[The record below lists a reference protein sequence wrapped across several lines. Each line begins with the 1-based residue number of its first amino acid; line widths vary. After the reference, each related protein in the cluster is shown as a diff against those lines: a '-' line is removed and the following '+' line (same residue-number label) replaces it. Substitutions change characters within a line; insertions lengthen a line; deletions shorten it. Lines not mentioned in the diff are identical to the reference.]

1 MLAFLPLVLRAP
13 RNDNGVMHPF
23 QMDTLAKQ
31 RWDELVTQGSAAR
44 HNACRRRQSGIEHR
58 RRLSA
63 LLRLVLRRPVG
74 RTPGRDRGACEVLTL
89 P

>member
-1 MLAFLPLVLRAP
+1 MAFLPLVLGTP

-44 HNACRRRQSGIEHR
+44 HNNRRRQQAGIDRR
-58 RRLSA
+58 RRLSG
-63 LLRLVLRRPVG
+63 LLHLVIRRPVG
-74 RTPGRDRGACEVLTL
+74 RTPRRDRGACEVATL